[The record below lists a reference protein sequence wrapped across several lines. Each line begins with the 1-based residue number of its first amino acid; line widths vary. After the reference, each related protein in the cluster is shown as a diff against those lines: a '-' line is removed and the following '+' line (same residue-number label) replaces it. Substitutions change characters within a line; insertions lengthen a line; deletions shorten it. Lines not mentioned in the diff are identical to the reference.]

1 MEPAYDEAFCRF
13 SRCLANVAPDIELA
27 NSIVV
32 VLAESASQARVK
44 SQQAALEMFPP
55 TVEWYDHRSEVIEI
69 EQGMTL
75 DSYRLRGK

>member
-1 MEPAYDEAFCRF
+1 MMKLFAVSLAAWRT
-13 SRCLANVAPDIELA
+13 SRQDIELA

-55 TVEWYDHRSEVIEI
+55 TVEWYDHCSEVIEI

-75 DSYRLRGK
+75 DSYRLRGR